1 MKFIPKF
8 LSVALSIFTIATS
21 NADYITDNVT
31 VTGGTFGNGTSFKGQ
46 AVSTFK
52 IGTKEITFADW
63 QTVRTYAAANGFDIG
78 SAGSGSGSTNPV
90 EKVSWY
96 DAVKWCNAASLLNSK
111 TPVYTNS
118 LKVSSI
124 TRSSTTATVN
134 TLLPHNRVTGDSV
147 TISGAVQ
154 SSYNITANV
163 TVVNAVTFT
172 YTVAGSPVSPA
183 TGTIVATGTYK
194 SGEEVPAVNASAN
207 GYRLPTEKEWEWAAI
222 GGTLVNTPLPFAFAG
237 SNDPS
242 GVCWSQ
248 TNSPTSTQPVATKT
262 ANQLSIYDMSGN
274 VFEWCFDDITGVVG
288 RRIRGGGWTVNADSC
303 RIDNRGYPA
312 PQRQENGFGLRIT
325 TNP

>member
-111 TPVYTNS
+111 TPVYTVNGATY
-118 LKVSSI
+118 KTGEVVP
-124 TRSSTTATVN
+124 TVN
-134 TLLPHNRVTGDSV
+134 
-147 TISGAVQ
+147 
-154 SSYNITANV
+154 
-163 TVVNAVTFT
+163 
-172 YTVAGSPVSPA
+172 PA
-183 TGTIVATGTYK
+183 
-194 SGEEVPAVNASAN
+194 AN

-222 GGTLVNTPLPFAFAG
+222 GGTLTNGYVYSGNNTASA
-237 SNDPS
+237 
-242 GVCWSQ
+242 VCWSS
-248 TNSPTSTQPVATKT
+248 TNSPTSSQPVATKA
-262 ANQLSIYDMSGN
+262 ANELAIYDMSGN

-312 PQRQENGFGLRIT
+312 PQRKENGFGLRIT

>member
-63 QTVRTYAAANGFDIG
+63 KTVRTYAAANGFDIG

-111 TPVYTNS
+111 TPVY
-118 LKVSSI
+118 
-124 TRSSTTATVN
+124 
-134 TLLPHNRVTGDSV
+134 
-147 TISGAVQ
+147 
-154 SSYNITANV
+154 
-163 TVVNAVTFT
+163 
-172 YTVAGSPVSPA
+172 
-183 TGTIVATGTYK
+183 IVATGTYK
-194 SGEEVPAVNASAN
+194 SGEEVPAVNAAAN

-248 TNSPTSTQPVATKT
+248 TNSPTSTQPVGTKT

-274 VFEWCFDDITGVVG
+274 AFEWCFDDITGVVG

-312 PQRQENGFGLRIT
+312 PQRQENGFGLRIS
-325 TNP
+325 TNN

>member
-111 TPVYTNS
+111 TPVYTVNGATY
-118 LKVSSI
+118 KTGEVVP
-124 TRSSTTATVN
+124 TVN
-134 TLLPHNRVTGDSV
+134 
-147 TISGAVQ
+147 
-154 SSYNITANV
+154 
-163 TVVNAVTFT
+163 
-172 YTVAGSPVSPA
+172 PA
-183 TGTIVATGTYK
+183 
-194 SGEEVPAVNASAN
+194 AN

-222 GGTLVNTPLPFAFAG
+222 GGTSVNTPLPFAFAG
-237 SNDPS
+237 SDDPS

-312 PQRQENGFGLRIT
+312 PQRKENGFGLRIS
-325 TNP
+325 TNN

>member
-21 NADYITDNVT
+21 NANYITDNVT

-46 AVSTFK
+46 TVSTFK
-52 IGTKEITFADW
+52 IGTKEITWADW

-78 SAGSGSGSTNPV
+78 TAGSGSGSTNPA
-90 EKVSWY
+90 ENVSWY
-96 DAVKWCNAASLLNSK
+96 DAVKWCNAASLLNSL

-118 LKVSSI
+118 LKVSNI
-124 TRSSTTATVN
+124 TRNSTTATVK

-147 TISGAVQ
+147 TISGADQ
-154 SSYNITANV
+154 AAYNV
-163 TVVNAVTFT
+163 TASVTRVNATTFT
-172 YTVAGSPVSPA
+172 YTVAGSPASPA

-194 SGEEVPAVNASAN
+194 SGEEVPVVNNSAS

-222 GGTLVNTPLPFAFAG
+222 GGTLTHGYVYSG
-237 SNDPS
+237 SNTAS
-242 GVCWSQ
+242 AVCWSS
-248 TNSPTSTQPVATKT
+248 TNTPTSSQPVATKN
-262 ANQLSIYDMSGN
+262 ANELLIYDMSGN

-303 RIDNRGYPA
+303 KISNRGYPA
-312 PQRQENGFGLRIT
+312 PERKENGFGLRISK
-325 TNP
+325 NP